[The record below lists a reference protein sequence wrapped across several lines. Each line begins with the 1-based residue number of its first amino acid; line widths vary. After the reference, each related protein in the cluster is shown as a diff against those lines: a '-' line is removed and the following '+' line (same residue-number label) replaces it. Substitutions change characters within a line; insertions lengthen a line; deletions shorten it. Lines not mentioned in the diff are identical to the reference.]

1 MGGCEECS
9 TVYRDLQ
16 AAQREVQRLTDV
28 AVGLAGSHARVRL
41 ENNTL
46 RSQLSLVTAARDKA
60 CDLCS
65 VVLIEIH
72 NLMQSTKRWRD
83 KVPGFDEAMELS
95 SSAQRKMTAVIADLR
110 TIGVKP

>member
-9 TVYRDLQ
+9 TAYGDLQ
-16 AAQREVQRLTDV
+16 ASQREVKRLTDV
-28 AVGLAGSHARVRL
+28 AVGLAGAHARVRL

-46 RSQLSLVTAARDKA
+46 RSQLSLVTLARDKA
-60 CDLCS
+60 CDLYS

-72 NLMQSTKRWRD
+72 NLMKSTKQWRD
-83 KVPGFDEAMELS
+83 KVPGFDEAMEVS
-95 SSAQRKMTAVIADLR
+95 NSAQRKMTALVADLR